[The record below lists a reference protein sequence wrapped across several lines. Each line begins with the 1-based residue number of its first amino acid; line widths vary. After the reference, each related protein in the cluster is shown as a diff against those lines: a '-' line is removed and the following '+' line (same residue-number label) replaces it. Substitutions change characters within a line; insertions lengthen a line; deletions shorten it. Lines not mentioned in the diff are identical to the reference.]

1 MKYLKYFL
9 LVILQFAIV
18 ELVVWFHTS
27 GLGWHIS
34 DSHHHCV
41 FGILSSCP
49 LECRPE
55 DSRTQ

>member
-27 GLGWHIS
+27 GLGVAYI
-34 DSHHHCV
+34 
-41 FGILSSCP
+41 
-49 LECRPE
+49 
-55 DSRTQ
+55 